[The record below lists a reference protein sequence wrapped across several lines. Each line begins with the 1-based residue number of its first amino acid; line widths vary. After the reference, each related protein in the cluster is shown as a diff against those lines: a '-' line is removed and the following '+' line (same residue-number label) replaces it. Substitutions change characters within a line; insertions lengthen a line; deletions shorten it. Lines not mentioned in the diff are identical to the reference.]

1 MTGRNEAL
9 PGMIGQHPL
18 MREVFRLARLA
29 ASSDAP
35 VLLVGESGTGKELV
49 AQAIHALSRRAAK
62 RLIPLN
68 CATLPESLI
77 DAELFGVEAGAF
89 TDARRTRDGLLAD
102 ADGTTLLLDE
112 LCSMPLPGQAK
123 LLRVLQFGEY
133 RRVGGRQWRSADTR
147 VIATVSEVPEH
158 LVRHQ
163 RLRADLLYR
172 IAVLMIHLPPLRT
185 RPADILALARA
196 FLAAALPAGPRL
208 RLGLSALNFLRQQH
222 WPGNVR
228 ELESLMMRAALCLPG
243 PVVRADD
250 LRRLMRQVPEA
261 ASGNGATAGS
271 PGPAPAGTLRGDR
284 ARLADLLSA
293 SGGYVATAARA
304 ACPDRPSSGGSTRWG
319 SRAPRRGDA
328 RGKWAWGKMPMG
340 ISKMPNKC
348 PWAFDGHFPSRTVPA
363 QVGTA
368 K

>member
-1 MTGRNEAL
+1 
-9 PGMIGQHPL
+9 
-18 MREVFRLARLA
+18 
-29 ASSDAP
+29 

-49 AQAIHALSRRAAK
+49 AQAIHALSGRAAK

-77 DAELFGVEAGAF
+77 EAELFGVEAGAF

-123 LLRVLQFGEY
+123 LLRVLQSGEY

-147 VIATVSEVPEH
+147 VIATVSEDPAQ
-158 LVRHQ
+158 LVAHQ

-196 FLAAALPAGPRL
+196 FLAAAPRGRRL
-208 RLGLSALNFLRQQH
+208 RLGPGALDFLRQQP

-228 ELESLMMRAALCLPG
+228 ELESLMMRAAVCLPG
-243 PVVRADD
+243 SEILAAD
-250 LRRLMRQVPEA
+250 LRGLIRQAPETG
-261 ASGNGATAGS
+261 SRNGAG
-271 PGPAPAGTLRGDR
+271 APADHGPGDAPDGTLRGDR
-284 ARLADLLSA
+284 ARLADLLDA
-293 SGGYVATAARA
+293 WGGYVAPAARA
-304 ACPDRPSSGGSTRWG
+304 AGVPRTTLLRWLGEVGLSGARQPG
-319 SRAPRRGDA
+319 RRTTPVTGETVH
-328 RGKWAWGKMPMG
+328 
-340 ISKMPNKC
+340 
-348 PWAFDGHFPSRTVPA
+348 GHF
-363 QVGTA
+363 
-368 K
+368 

>member
-1 MTGRNEAL
+1 
-9 PGMIGQHPL
+9 MIGQHPL

-147 VIATVSEVPEH
+147 IIATVSEVPEQ

-196 FLAAALPAGPRL
+196 FLAAAPPAGRRL
-208 RLGLSALNFLRQQH
+208 RLGLSALDFLRQQH

-261 ASGNGATAGS
+261 ASGNGASAGDG
-271 PGPAPAGTLRGDR
+271 PGPAPDGPLRGDR
-284 ARLADLLSA
+284 ARLADLLDA
-293 SGGYVATAARA
+293 WGGYVSPAARA
-304 ACPDRPSSGGSTRWG
+304 AGVPRTTLLRWLGEVGLSGARHPG
-319 SRAPRRGDA
+319 RRTTPVTGE
-328 RGKWAWGKMPMG
+328 
-340 ISKMPNKC
+340 NVH
-348 PWAFDGHFPSRTVPA
+348 GHF
-363 QVGTA
+363 
-368 K
+368 